1 MRTLILVVV
10 LTSGVVAQ
18 SEPATS
24 LAAAR
29 ELYAS
34 ADYRGALEMLDRLA
48 AEDTRQDRPS
58 IDLYRAFCL
67 IALDRVRE
75 ADEAIAAMITR
86 DPLYRPADAEVPPRL
101 RPMFSDKRRVV
112 LPGIIQARYEHAKSA
127 FDQRDYKTAADGFTQ
142 VLIAL
147 SDPDIARETS
157 RAPLADL
164 RVLAIGFKDLAVR
177 AVTPPS
183 APASPPPPSLPAP
196 RPEITTQPPD
206 APRAPAPRTTT
217 IYDSDDA
224 AVVAPVTV
232 TQDMPRLHRP
242 TTTDKTGVLVVV
254 INEAGRVESAVITQ
268 PLDSYYDAMLLQA
281 AKTWRYQPARRDGVP
296 VKYRKR
302 IQLTLPRQ
310 TN

>member
-10 LTSGVVAQ
+10 LISGVLAQ
-18 SEPATS
+18 SEPASS
-24 LAAAR
+24 LDAAR
-29 ELYAS
+29 ELYAT

-48 AEDTRQDRPS
+48 AADPTRLDLPS
-58 IDLYRAFCL
+58 IELYRAFCL
-67 IALDRVRE
+67 IALERAGE
-75 ADEAIAAMITR
+75 ADEAIVAMITR

-101 RPMFSDKRRVV
+101 RPIFSGKRGVL
-112 LPGIIQARYEHAKSA
+112 LPGIIQARYERAKAA
-127 FDQRDYKTAADGFTQ
+127 FDQRDYKIAADGFTE

-147 SDPDIARETS
+147 SDPDLAGQVGKP
-157 RAPLADL
+157 PLADL
-164 RVLAIGFKDLAVR
+164 RVLAARFNDLAVEALTPETASQR
-177 AVTPPS
+177 AT
-183 APASPPPPSLPAP
+183 P

-206 APRAPAPRTTT
+206 APRTAAPRTPT
-217 IYDSDDA
+217 IYENDDR

-242 TTTDKTGVLVVV
+242 TTIDKTGVLVVV
-254 INEAGRVESAVITQ
+254 ISEAGTVESAVITQ

-281 AKTWRYQPARRDGVP
+281 AKTWRYQPARLNGVP

-310 TN
+310 SN